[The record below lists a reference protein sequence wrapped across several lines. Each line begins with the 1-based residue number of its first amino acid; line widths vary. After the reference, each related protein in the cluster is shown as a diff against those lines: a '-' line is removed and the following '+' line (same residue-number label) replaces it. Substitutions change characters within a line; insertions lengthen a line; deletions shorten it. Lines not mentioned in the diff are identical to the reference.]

1 MYKMNGYKFDVEREY
16 NNIIKWI
23 REYFAENGPT
33 SKAVIGISGGKD
45 STVAAA
51 LCVEALGPDRVVGVL
66 MPQGEQADIDD
77 ALAVCSILGI
87 EHYNVNIKTACDA
100 LYGSLNVAGVKLN
113 DTATINT
120 PPRIRMTTLYAIAAS
135 VGGRVCNTCNYSED
149 YVGYSTKYGDL
160 AGDFGVL
167 TNYTVEEVIKL
178 GNYWM
183 NKMSLTNEER
193 DEIHYLIHKTP
204 SDGLCGKTDEDNLG
218 FTYEQLDN
226 YLRRDICPNMKTLQQ
241 INFLHKKN
249 LHKKDIYIQAPI
261 PCIYSYR

>member
-16 NNIIKWI
+16 NNIIRWI

-100 LYGSLNVAGVKLN
+100 LYGSLNAAGVKLN

-120 PPRIRMTTLYAIAAS
+120 PPRIRMTTLYAVAAS
-135 VGGRVCNTCNYSED
+135 VSGRVCNTCNYSED

-167 TNYTVEEVIKL
+167 SKYTVEEVIKL
-178 GNYWM
+178 GEYWAINY
-183 NKMSLTNEER
+183 LNEENIDKMR
-193 DEIHYLIHKTP
+193 SLIFKTP

-218 FTYEQLDN
+218 FTYKQLDD
-226 YLRRDICPNMKTLQQ
+226 YIRRDICPETDILQR
-241 INFLHKKN
+241 IYDLHKRN
-249 LHKKDIYIQAPI
+249 LHKKDIYILAPR
-261 PCIYSYR
+261 PYVYSYR

>member
-1 MYKMNGYKFDVEREY
+1 MNGYKFDVEREY

-23 REYFAENGPT
+23 REYFIQNGPE

-66 MPQGEQADIDD
+66 MPQGNQADIDD

-87 EHYNVNIKTACDA
+87 QHYTVNIKTACDA
-100 LYGSLNVAGVKLN
+100 LCGSLNAAGVKLN

-120 PPRIRMTTLYAIAAS
+120 PPRLRMTTLYAVAAS
-135 VGGRVCNTCNYSED
+135 VGGRVCNTCNWSED

-167 TNYTVEEVIKL
+167 ISYTVEEVIKI
-178 GNYWM
+178 GEYWVINYAATDQID
-183 NKMSLTNEER
+183 KMLA
-193 DEIHYLIHKTP
+193 LINKTP

-218 FTYEQLDN
+218 FTYKQLDD
-226 YLRRDICPNMKTLQQ
+226 YLRRDICPDIETLKR
-241 INFLHKKN
+241 IDDLHRRN
-249 LHKKDIYIQAPI
+249 LHKRDICI
-261 PCIYSYR
+261 PNPYPRFHLYNYN

>member
-1 MYKMNGYKFDVEREY
+1 MMNGYNLNVEHEY

-23 REYFAENGPT
+23 REYFIKNGPT

-66 MPQGEQADIDD
+66 MPQGNQADIDD

-87 EHYNVNIKTACDA
+87 QHYTVNIKTACDA
-100 LYGSLNVAGVKLN
+100 LFGSMNAAGIKWN

-120 PPRIRMTTLYAIAAS
+120 PPRLRMTTLYAVAAS
-135 VGGRVCNTCNYSED
+135 VGGRVCNTCNWSED

-167 TNYTVEEVIKL
+167 ISYTVEEVIKI
-178 GNYWM
+178 GEYWAINYLNM
-183 NKMSLTNEER
+183 ENIDKMR
-193 DEIHYLIHKTP
+193 ALINKTP

-218 FTYEQLDN
+218 FTYKQLDD
-226 YLRRDICPNMKTLQQ
+226 YLRRDICPDIETLKR
-241 INFLHKKN
+241 IDDLHRRN
-249 LHKKDIYIQAPI
+249 LHKRDICI
-261 PCIYSYR
+261 PNPYPRFYLYNYN